1 MRITNVVL
9 SIMLFA
15 VVSFADQVYISG
27 SVLKQDGTG
36 IEGAELRLKN
46 SFLLSAK
53 TDATGAFTLA
63 GEIITPI
70 SYIPSKHSEKI
81 QVSIHGKFLTMVTN
95 DFREKVTVSIVNS
108 RGQAVFK
115 TKFNTASSPRHTI
128 SLAELSVAQ
137 GLYLVSIR
145 GATIRQVYKM
155 VVTGNTYS
163 ANTAIVRQPENSI
176 SFENTRVMQDAIDT
190 LIVTAR
196 GYKHRVVDVVTYDS
210 QSVVCTLSV
219 SNPWIPTGALE
230 YEDGM
235 VKIIAGGYDFEM
247 GQPDPNIWD
256 TSSSR
261 REQPVHTVS
270 FTYDFWMD
278 TVQVIQG
285 EYESLMSATYAGY
298 ETPEWMEPYGLGD
311 SLATYCIMWGDAALY
326 CNARSKRD
334 SYDTVYSYDS
344 IKGPPGNLCELINLS
359 IDMSKNGYRLPTEAE
374 WEYACRGGTVTDFY
388 WGKNLENYPANAA
401 DTAEI
406 SSYAVWTVNSYDVV
420 IGDEWGI
427 YPPALLK
434 PNPYG
439 LYDMSGNLYEWCNDW
454 DSLYTWE
461 DAVDPIGPDS
471 SDVYCRVVRGGSWG
485 NNASHL
491 RSANRYFVPA
501 DYLYYFLGFRPVRR
515 VE

>member
-1 MRITNVVL
+1 MKTSYLLI
-9 SIMLFA
+9 SIMLFV
-15 VVSFADQVYISG
+15 VVSFADQFSISG

-36 IEGAELRLKN
+36 IEGAEIRLKN
-46 SFLLSAK
+46 YPLFLCKTSAS
-53 TDATGAFTLA
+53 GSFTLDT
-63 GEIITPI
+63 ITP
-70 SYIPSKHSEKI
+70 
-81 QVSIHGKFLTMVTN
+81 VSFTPVHHAQSALIYVRGTFLTVNTGGVKEPITIDIIN
-95 DFREKVTVSIVNS
+95 SSGRTVY
-108 RGQAVFK
+108 RRQFK
-115 TKFNTASSPRHTI
+115 QKSSDRHTI
-128 SLAELSVAQ
+128 QLMSLGIAQ
-137 GLYLVSIR
+137 GLYLVHVS
-145 GATIRQVYKM
+145 GHDVQQVIKM
-155 VVTGNTYS
+155 VKAGNRFYSNSAILRTATGPCIH
-163 ANTAIVRQPENSI
+163 ANIPANPRAV
-176 SFENTRVMQDAIDT
+176 DT
-190 LIVTAR
+190 LIVTAP
-196 GYKHRVVDVVTYDS
+196 GYKHKIVDVTAYD
-210 QSVVCTLSV
+210 QIIVCTLSV

-230 YEDGM
+230 YEGGM

-247 GQPDPNIWD
+247 GQPDPNIWGD
-256 TSSSR
+256 GSSR

-285 EYESLMSATYAGY
+285 DYESLMSATYAGY

-374 WEYACRGGTVTDFY
+374 WEYACRGGTGTDFY

-420 IGDEWGI
+420 IGDEWGV

-434 PNPYG
+434 PNAYG

-454 DSLYTWE
+454 DNVYTWE
-461 DAVDPIGPDS
+461 DAVDPIGPDT

-501 DYLYYFLGFRPVRR
+501 DYLYYFLGFRPVRK